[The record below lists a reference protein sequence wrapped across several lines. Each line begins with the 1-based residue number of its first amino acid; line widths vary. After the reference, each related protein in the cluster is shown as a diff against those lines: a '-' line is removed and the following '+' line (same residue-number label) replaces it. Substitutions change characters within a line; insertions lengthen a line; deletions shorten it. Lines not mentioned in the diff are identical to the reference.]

1 MRRDVDRLR
10 VDLGRSGRSRGRRA
24 LVGRAA
30 GAAALAG
37 VLALGGC
44 ALFTSDAT
52 PGATGTPGASDAV
65 GLPTADRTG
74 TAPDVD
80 PTILPQESVGPPP
93 AMRLADGLVPPT
105 NRWFS
110 GLVFGEEPLPVFPVP
125 LAFGVTDGGFAVGL
139 PEVQVTE
146 TSILGPF
153 VPQVGVD
160 VGAAASRVTA
170 YDTASVT
177 LELQDASGAAR
188 GSVTLVEG
196 SPVLRYTAATDQTA
210 DLTQAFAASE
220 GLVTADVDGR
230 DWLLVGPD
238 GPSDGS
244 VLGPDGRSLDL
255 AAGESVAFLPVP
267 DGLPD
272 DASAGAADDGAL
284 RALAEAATAPVTGT
298 TLAYGVADDAVT
310 TAITYETD
318 AGADGPGTVV
328 VRLPHQ
334 RESGSVE
341 TATCGLGTYA
351 TVRGTVDV
359 CTATTLAWASPAVE
373 PAGTLDLSVLDE
385 DARGEIADQV
395 RADWA
400 AHEPLPSD
408 TYFGGKSLARDANL
422 LSLAEQLGVDAVSGP
437 LREELTAALR
447 EWAEPDGCSVRDAR
461 CFVYDPAVRGVV
473 GKTPSFGSEEFNDHH
488 FHYGYFLY
496 AAGVV
501 AADDPALAADLAP
514 VLDLLAADVAAGAGS
529 EDFPALRVFDA
540 YAGHSWASGFSP
552 FADGNN
558 QESASEAVSAW
569 NGLALWAAA
578 SGDTSEDSGLEAQ
591 ARWLLSA
598 EAASAKAYW
607 TDFDRDD
614 PAIEGFTPSVTSL
627 VWGGKRDYA
636 TWFSAEPGA
645 MLGILVLPSQ
655 PVADYLAGDPER
667 IRANLD
673 AELAGPRDDPAS
685 WDVMFG
691 DQLLMYA
698 SLAEPDDAASALEV
712 ARSLPDERI
721 DDGSTRSYL
730 LAFLLTHAVG

>member
-1 MRRDVDRLR
+1 MVP
-10 VDLGRSGRSRGRRA
+10 
-24 LVGRAA
+24 
-30 GAAALAG
+30 AAADL
-37 VLALGGC
+37 
-44 ALFTSDAT
+44 
-52 PGATGTPGASDAV
+52 
-65 GLPTADRTG
+65 TG
-74 TAPDVD
+74 TAPEVD
-80 PTILPQESVGPPP
+80 PAILPQESVAPEP
-93 AMRLADGLVPPT
+93 AMRLADGLLPPT

-125 LAFGVTDGGFAVGL
+125 LAFGVTDGGFGVGL
-139 PEVQVTE
+139 PEVQITE

-160 VGAAASRVTA
+160 VGATASRVTA

-177 LELQDASGAAR
+177 LELQDASGAAV
-188 GSVTLVEG
+188 GTVLLVEG

-210 DLTQAFAASE
+210 GLTQAFAASD

-230 DWLLVGPD
+230 EWLLVGPG
-238 GPSDGS
+238 GPSDES
-244 VLGPDGRSLDL
+244 VLGEDGRSLDL

-267 DGLPD
+267 DDLPD
-272 DASAGAADDGAL
+272 DAL
-284 RALAEAATAPVTGT
+284 TTLAEAAAATVTGT

-310 TAITYETD
+310 TAITYATD
-318 AGADGPGTVV
+318 GGADGPGTVV

-334 RESGSVE
+334 RESDGAE
-341 TATCGLGTYA
+341 CGLGTYA
-351 TVRGTVDV
+351 TVRGTVEV
-359 CTATTLAWASPAVE
+359 CTASTLAWASPAVE
-373 PAGTLDLSVLDE
+373 PAGTLDVAVLDE
-385 DARGEIADQV
+385 DAQAELADQV
-395 RADWA
+395 RADWG

-422 LSLAEQLGVDAVSGP
+422 LSLAEQLGVDEVSGP

-447 EWAEPDGCSVRDAR
+447 EWAEPDGCSVRYAR

-501 AADDPALAADLAP
+501 AAEDPALAADLAP

-529 EDFPALRVFDA
+529 DDLPALRVFDA
-540 YAGHSWASGFSP
+540 YAGHSWASGYSP

-578 SGDTSEDSGLEAQ
+578 SGDDELEAQ

-614 PAIEGFTPSVTSL
+614 PAIDGFTPSVTSL

-673 AELAGPRDDPAS
+673 AELDGARDAAAS

-698 SLAEPDDAASALEV
+698 SLAGPDDATSALEV
-712 ARSLPDERI
+712 ARSLPEERI

-730 LAFLLTHAVG
+730 LAFLLTHAAG